1 MKIFSLRKSA
11 ISYIV
16 GIFSA
21 LFIYLILAQNVL
33 AQTTGTTTTT
43 TTTKGGTA
51 AALPN
56 AGTTEITYALFL
68 GGVLLFVI
76 GAIKLVKSFRE

>member
-1 MKIFSLRKSA
+1 MKIFSLRMSVV
-11 ISYIV
+11 SWVV
-16 GIFSA
+16 GFASA
-21 LFIYLILAQNVL
+21 LFLYLLLAGNIL

-56 AGTTEITYALFL
+56 AGTTEITYLIFI
-68 GGVLLFVI
+68 GGVVLFVI
-76 GAIKLVKSFRE
+76 GAIKLTKSFQE